1 MACLLGMTSEVWGQ
15 ANASVPVG
23 GGLTAQGAV
32 VLDGSARLVWARCVV
47 GMEWNGKTCTGR
59 PDRLDH
65 GQALAL
71 ASARAHAEA
80 LPWRLPRVNELRHL
94 VDRAVSP
101 PGPDPALFPAAPR
114 DWHWAA
120 NVNANPRTVNPYNY
134 GNVMQGRTSE
144 SAGRSEFTLGWAVH
158 QGTGEARGDASKSS
172 ALPVRLVRTLS
183 P

>member
-1 MACLLGMTSEVWGQ
+1 MACLLGMACEAWGQ
-15 ANASVPVG
+15 TPVPAAAARS
-23 GGLTAQGAV
+23 LLAQDAV
-32 VLDGSARLVWARCVV
+32 VVDGQARLAWARCVV
-47 GMEWNGKTCTGR
+47 GMEWNGKTCAGR

-71 ASARAHAEA
+71 ASARAHSEA

-94 VDRAVSP
+94 VDRSARP
-101 PGPDPALFPAAPR
+101 PGPDAVLFPAAPR

-120 NVNANPRTVNPYNY
+120 NVNANARSVNPYNY

-144 SAGRSEFTLGWAVH
+144 SATRTEFTLGWAVH
-158 QGTGEARGDASKSS
+158 TGTGEARGDASKSS
-172 ALPVRLVRTLS
+172 ALPVRLVRSLE